1 MSLPRRAFAQLVRP
15 VLAAVLVAVLLL
27 PATRAGWLEP
37 LELLLYDRIGAMI
50 APPPATDRRV
60 AIVTIDEGFV
70 TPRGWPLSDD
80 VVAGIVERV
89 LAGGARSVG
98 LDLYREQ
105 RRPPG
110 DERLATLF
118 ATSPRLVGATFIADT
133 RFDRVPPPAALSGT
147 GRIGFADLPV
157 DADSA
162 VRRGLLYREDGQD
175 TAASLAL
182 QVATL
187 HLAADGI
194 KPLPDAANP
203 QDLRLGHAVY
213 RPLGG
218 DDGGYAVAD
227 AGGYQYLL
235 DYARRW
241 PAIPAVPAAE
251 VIDGKA
257 DAGLFRDRAVL
268 IGVVAPSSKDF
279 FPAPAGA
286 ARWLDRRIVY
296 GVELQAAAVSQ
307 LLRQAHGDTTPTRV
321 LPPGAE
327 RGWSLLW
334 CALGA
339 AVGSIVGGPIAV
351 FVLGVLGLALVAGIG
366 AVALH
371 LDWWLPM
378 AAPALGYI
386 GTHALVGGLRLSAE
400 YRQRLELRRMFA
412 RFVDP
417 GLADLIWRQ
426 RDVFLAGGRPRPM
439 RFRATVLVSDLAG
452 FSAISESMDPADVM
466 DWVGGY
472 LDRMTDLII
481 DRGGMVE
488 KYAGDG
494 LLAVFGSPVDQ
505 GDDDAARNAAR
516 AADCALAM
524 GRVVEGMNQEYR
536 MRGWPPLRVRV
547 GIHTGPM
554 VSGAVGSA
562 RRSQYTVIGDTPN
575 IASRLE
581 ALDKDKADFGGSDG
595 SCRVLVSGDT
605 AALLGERA
613 RLEKFADATLRGRE
627 GTIAV
632 YRLRPPAWR

>member
-1 MSLPRRAFAQLVRP
+1 MSRLVLAGLFRP
-15 VLAAVLVAVLLL
+15 VAAVMLVALLLL
-27 PATRAGWLEP
+27 PAERAGWLQP
-37 LELLLYDRIGAMI
+37 PELLAYDRIGAAI
-50 APPPATDRRV
+50 APPPAVDRRV
-60 AIVTIDEGFV
+60 AIVTIDEAFV

-80 VVAGIVERV
+80 VVAQLVERV
-89 LAGGARSVG
+89 LAGGARAVG

-110 DERLATLF
+110 DERLANLL
-118 ATSPRLVGATFIADT
+118 ASSPRLVGVTFIADT
-133 RFDRVPPPAALSGT
+133 RFDRVPPPAALAGT

-157 DADSA
+157 DADSV
-162 VRRGLLYREDGQD
+162 VRRGLLYREDGRD

-187 HLAADGI
+187 QLAADGI
-194 KPLPDAANP
+194 KPAPDGRLPE
-203 QDLRLGHAVY
+203 DLRLGRAAY
-213 RPLGG
+213 RPLSGG
-218 DDGGYAVAD
+218 DGGYATAD

-241 PAIPAVPAAE
+241 PAIPVVTAADLIE
-251 VIDGKA
+251 GRA
-257 DAGLFRDRAVL
+257 DATLFRDRAVL

-279 FPAPAGA
+279 FPAPPGA

-307 LLRQAHGDTTPTRV
+307 LLRQAHGDSAPTRV
-321 LPPGAE
+321 LPSVAE
-327 RGWSLLW
+327 RGWTLAW
-334 CALGA
+334 CVLGA
-339 AVGSIVGGPIAV
+339 AVGSIAGGPIAV
-351 FVLGVLGLALVAGIG
+351 FALSLFGIGLVAGIG

-371 LDWWLPM
+371 LDWWLPI
-378 AAPALGYI
+378 AAPAVGYFA
-386 GTHALVGGLRLSAE
+386 THALVGGLRLSAE
-400 YRQRLELRRMFA
+400 YRQRLDLRRMFA

-426 RDVFLAGGRPRPM
+426 RDEFLAGGRPRPM

-472 LDRMTDLII
+472 MDRMTDLII

-494 LLAVFGSPVDQ
+494 LLAVFGSPADQ
-505 GDDDAARNAAR
+505 GDAHDARHARS

-524 GRVVEGMNQEYR
+524 VTAVEGMNQEYR

-547 GIHTGPM
+547 GIHTGPL

-581 ALDKDKADFGGSDG
+581 ALDKDNVEFGGSDG

-605 AALLGERA
+605 ARLLGELVRV
-613 RLEKFADATLRGRE
+613 EKYAEASLRGRE
-627 GTIAV
+627 GAIAV
-632 YRLRPPAWR
+632 FRLRPPAWR